1 MKKRLLTAL
10 VAAGCFSQMAVAA
23 DLTTGS
29 ITNRTTATATVTINQ
44 PVTLENTLTPLTG
57 LTAGKELK
65 VADDIILAMGKLAIK
80 EPGVKARLAVMGSID
95 RNTPF
100 KTYAT
105 GHENDDA
112 YMLRYEAEFK
122 NSSIHKDELYASEGA
137 YDVTREDVNSVEYIV
152 ACVGEVFPKAGNYV
166 ISITAGVYNP

>member
-23 DLTTGS
+23 DDLTTGS
-29 ITNRTTATATVTINQ
+29 ITNKTTATATVTINQ

-65 VADDIILAMGKLAIK
+65 GADDGILAMGKLAIK
-80 EPGVKARLAVMGSID
+80 ETGVKARLAVMGGID
-95 RNTPF
+95 RDTPL

-112 YMLRYEAEFK
+112 YMLRYFAGFPT
-122 NSSIHKDELYASEGA
+122 NIASDVLFASEGA
-137 YDVTREDVNSVEYIV
+137 YDVTSEDVSSVEYAV
-152 ACVGEVFPKAGNYV
+152 ASMDNTLPKAGDYV